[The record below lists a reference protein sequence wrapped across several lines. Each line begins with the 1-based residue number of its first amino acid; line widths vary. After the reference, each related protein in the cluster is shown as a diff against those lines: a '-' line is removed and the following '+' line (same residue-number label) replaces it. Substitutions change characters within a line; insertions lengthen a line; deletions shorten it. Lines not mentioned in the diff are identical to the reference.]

1 MCASSSPRAN
11 GGAVACRVLLGL
23 IWHIAGVLEDAW
35 MGQVYG
41 GGLAW
46 DTGTP
51 KGERVASAGSK
62 SAAFHS
68 NFKAHVLEE
77 RNYRGW
83 QYYQAARGAAEA
95 LGDDS
100 AGISIDTR
108 PRWQYEF
115 VDDDLLSG

>member
-1 MCASSSPRAN
+1 M
-11 GGAVACRVLLGL
+11 GAPLLVALCWGL
-23 IWHIAGVLEDAW
+23 SWQIAGVLEDAW
-35 MGQVYG
+35 MGQVYVDG
-41 GGLAW
+41 MAW

-51 KGERVASAGSK
+51 KDERVAPAGSK
-62 SAAFHS
+62 SASFLS

-77 RNYRGW
+77 RSYRGW
-83 QYYQAARGAAEA
+83 QYCQGARGAAEA